1 MSWEWGWRLKAAG
14 STMPQCDASGAAP
27 AQGHLHCC
35 CSPSPARML
44 RMKEMI
50 TSGQPGGVERGAC
63 PAGSRALAPLPHSG
77 GPSPALSPSALSLQG
92 AIKA

>member
-1 MSWEWGWRLKAAG
+1 
-14 STMPQCDASGAAP
+14 MPQCDASGAAP
-27 AQGHLHCC
+27 ARGHLHCC

-44 RMKEMI
+44 RMKEMALI
-50 TSGQPGGVERGAC
+50 TSGQPGRVEGGAC

-77 GPSPALSPSALSLQG
+77 GPSPALSPNALSLQG